1 MGAFGLCLFYSA
13 RGLPSYLFYLD
24 MAACLPLFSPFQSA
38 LGVNGLEGVDWD
50 RERSLFVFLFV
61 SDRMGAWHGRAWHGA
76 VRDLFFFFFVFS
88 MHTYPVL
95 VYLVGVTGRWDTLG
109 FGLWAV
115 RCLIPLGL
123 DGFCRSRDTVQLWPP
138 F

>member
-50 RERSLFVFLFV
+50 RGRSLFVSLFV
-61 SDRMGAWHGRAWHGA
+61 SDRMGAWQGMARGSPGF
-76 VRDLFFFFFVFS
+76 VFLFFS
-88 MHTYPVL
+88 QCTHTLSWYTSSAL
-95 VYLVGVTGRWDTLG
+95 RGGGILWALG
-109 FGLWAV
+109 FGRFAA
-115 RCLIPLGL
+115 
-123 DGFCRSRDTVQLWPP
+123 
-138 F
+138 

>member
-50 RERSLFVFLFV
+50 RGRPLFVSLFV
-61 SDRMGAWHGRAWHGA
+61 SDRMGAWQGMARGSPGF
-76 VRDLFFFFFVFS
+76 VFLFFFLNA
-88 MHTYPVL
+88 HIPCPGIPRRRYGE
-95 VYLVGVTGRWDTLG
+95 VGY
-109 FGLWAV
+109 FGLWA
-115 RCLIPLGL
+115 LGGSLL
-123 DGFCRSRDTVQLWPP
+123 DTPGS
-138 F
+138 

>member
-76 VRDLFFFFFVFS
+76 VRDLFFFFFCFLNA
-88 MHTYPVL
+88 HIPCPGIPRRRYGE
-95 VYLVGVTGRWDTLG
+95 VGY
-109 FGLWAV
+109 FGLWA
-115 RCLIPLGL
+115 LGGSLL
-123 DGFCRSRDTVQLWPP
+123 DTPGS
-138 F
+138 

>member
-50 RERSLFVFLFV
+50 RGRSLFVSLFV
-61 SDRMGAWHGRAWHGA
+61 SDRMGAWQGMARGSPGF
-76 VRDLFFFFFVFS
+76 VFLFFFS